1 MQKPLTKLKCK
12 ACEGLED
19 RFSKK
24 DIRKYLSF
32 IKGWSLFNNHHI
44 EKVFK
49 FKDFKTTLAFV
60 NKIGKIAEK
69 EDHHPNID
77 FTYGE
82 ATIKLWT
89 HAVHGLS
96 INDFILAAKIDELIK

>member
-1 MQKPLTKLKCK
+1 MEKPLTKMKCK

-19 RFSKK
+19 KLSKK
-24 DIRKYLSF
+24 DVK
-32 IKGWSLFNNHHI
+32 KWSIFNNHHI
-44 EKVFK
+44 EKTFK
-49 FKDFKTTLAFV
+49 FKDFKQTLKFV
-60 NKIGKIAEK
+60 NKIGKIAESEK
-69 EDHHPNID
+69 HHPNID

-96 INDFILAAKIDELIK
+96 INDFILAAKIDDIK